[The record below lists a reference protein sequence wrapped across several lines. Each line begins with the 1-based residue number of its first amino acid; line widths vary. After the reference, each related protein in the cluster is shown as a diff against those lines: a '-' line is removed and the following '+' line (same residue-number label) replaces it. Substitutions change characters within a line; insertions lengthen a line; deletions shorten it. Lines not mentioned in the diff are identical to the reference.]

1 MALTIFLFYTPLF
14 IIAERGLQ
22 STFLSAHPHLA
33 HDERELAQI
42 DGTDPF
48 QIIYPPEPPVLIFLL
63 LKNANLHQ
71 HIHGSRIAAPLALV
85 INCRMY
91 FPNQFFFIHGRCLSF
106 HASFQDSL
114 HLSNQLFLVWHIEN
128 IAGCKNIVGQTAQG
142 IFCRDTVFVGTE
154 DNADRRVIVRIV
166 DFRRV
171 IIQVHIELTGGF
183 WRKFFRFQFNQHISA
198 ENFIVKHHVHIVV
211 GIVQGHT
218 LLGSDKHKTA
228 PSSKRNFSI

>member
-106 HASFQDSL
+106 HASFSRQPPLEQSTVPCLAYREHSGMQKYCWTDRPG
-114 HLSNQLFLVWHIEN
+114 HILPRY
-128 IAGCKNIVGQTAQG
+128 CL
-142 IFCRDTVFVGTE
+142 CRYRG
-154 DNADRRVIVRIV
+154 
-166 DFRRV
+166 
-171 IIQVHIELTGGF
+171 
-183 WRKFFRFQFNQHISA
+183 
-198 ENFIVKHHVHIVV
+198 
-211 GIVQGHT
+211 
-218 LLGSDKHKTA
+218 
-228 PSSKRNFSI
+228 